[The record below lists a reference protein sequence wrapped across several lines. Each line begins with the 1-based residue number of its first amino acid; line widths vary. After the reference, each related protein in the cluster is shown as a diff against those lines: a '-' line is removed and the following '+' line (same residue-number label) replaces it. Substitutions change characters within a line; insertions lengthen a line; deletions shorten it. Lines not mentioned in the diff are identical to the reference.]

1 MQPQGLDLIDIIHKG
16 AIATYPL
23 ILLSIVSVAVV
34 FERLWSLRNIGAITL
49 RVTESIL
56 EPIKKGQRDLAIAI
70 CKQNSH
76 SPAGRIFLNILE
88 RDAGARLEVAN
99 SIAAEAMFEENQKL
113 KKHLWI
119 LGTVASSA
127 PFIGLLGTVVGIIKS
142 FESMAIAGTGGFAVV
157 AAGISEA
164 LVATA
169 LGLAVAIIAVIFYN
183 YFQTRISTLNG
194 LFRIQVGKIRPEH
207 ERVRNSMAITP
218 LGGNDDSSE
227 IVAEINITPL
237 TDIFLV
243 LLIIFMIT
251 SSAMIES
258 GGKINLPKAVATQ
271 SESRGTTVTITPKHE
286 IFVDQKVVKE
296 ENLEK
301 TLQDALT
308 TRADKT
314 VILRGD
320 KDVLLGDTVKVMSI
334 IKRAGASEIA
344 IAAEAERKVR

>member
-34 FERLWSLRNIGAITL
+34 FERLWSLRNIGSATL

-70 CKQNSH
+70 CKQNSQC
-76 SPAGRIFLNILE
+76 PAGRIFLNVLDRE
-88 RDAGARLEVAN
+88 AAGLEVAN
-99 SIAAEAMFEENQKL
+99 NLATEAMFEETQKL

-169 LGLAVAIIAVIFYN
+169 LGLGIAIIAVIFYN

-194 LFRIQVGKIRPEH
+194 LFRIQVGKVLH
-207 ERVRNSMAITP
+207 SM
-218 LGGNDDSSE
+218 
-227 IVAEINITPL
+227 
-237 TDIFLV
+237 
-243 LLIIFMIT
+243 
-251 SSAMIES
+251 
-258 GGKINLPKAVATQ
+258 
-271 SESRGTTVTITPKHE
+271 
-286 IFVDQKVVKE
+286 
-296 ENLEK
+296 
-301 TLQDALT
+301 
-308 TRADKT
+308 
-314 VILRGD
+314 
-320 KDVLLGDTVKVMSI
+320 
-334 IKRAGASEIA
+334 GA
-344 IAAEAERKVR
+344 

>member
-1 MQPQGLDLIDIIHKG
+1 MEQQGLNLIDIIHKG

-23 ILLSIVSVAVV
+23 ILMSIISVAVV
-34 FERLWSLRNIGAITL
+34 FERLWSLRSIASVTL
-49 RVTESIL
+49 RVTESLL

-76 SPAGRIFLNILE
+76 SPAGRIFLNILDRE
-88 RDAGARLEVAN
+88 AGQRLDVTNNFAM
-99 SIAAEAMFEENQKL
+99 EAMFEETQKL

-194 LFRIQVGKIRPEH
+194 LFRIQVAKILH
-207 ERVRNSMAITP
+207 HV
-218 LGGNDDSSE
+218 
-227 IVAEINITPL
+227 
-237 TDIFLV
+237 
-243 LLIIFMIT
+243 
-251 SSAMIES
+251 SA
-258 GGKINLPKAVATQ
+258 
-271 SESRGTTVTITPKHE
+271 
-286 IFVDQKVVKE
+286 
-296 ENLEK
+296 
-301 TLQDALT
+301 
-308 TRADKT
+308 
-314 VILRGD
+314 
-320 KDVLLGDTVKVMSI
+320 
-334 IKRAGASEIA
+334 
-344 IAAEAERKVR
+344 